1 MTEDTSPNTA
11 TASLRMKKYG
21 LRIAL
26 ALLLIGVLGFLVVPP
41 LVKWLLVDQLAA
53 ALHRPVSIESLRIN
67 PYTLSLQVDGLVI
80 QEKGGGDKV
89 AGFEQLFVNLESS
102 SLFRL
107 GPVISELKLV
117 GPELSLVRLPDGRFN
132 VSDLID
138 EFMARPAST
147 EPTPRFSVNNI
158 QITGGKVD
166 FDDRMLGE
174 KQQLSEVNVALP
186 FVSSLPNSVEIFV
199 EPAFSASLNGAPVA
213 VQGRSKPFSATQESE
228 LAVDLREVQLAPY
241 LDYLPLRLP
250 IQLVSGAVDGELK
263 LVFRRGEDD
272 HPSLGLSGSATLRDL
287 SVKDT
292 AGAPLLSLK
301 QLHVV
306 LSRIDPL
313 QRVFAIER
321 VALEAPEIHARVSPQ
336 GTINW
341 IDFFNQELAARS
353 PPAAATVTAA
363 EKPAAP
369 VSWSLGEG
377 RVSGGAL
384 RWLDESHGKPFNA
397 SIEGLDLG
405 IRDVDGKG
413 ASPAK
418 FELAM
423 RFQGEPWIKGGTLAV
438 TGGQLDLTKRR
449 VLIDQLTSRGTQL
462 LLRRAANGSID
473 FVQPPVLR
481 AAAAAQKDPGAA
493 WEITIARNHAEE
505 IGLRFED
512 TAVSPPVTH
521 TIDGLRFDGENL
533 STVAGSTAQLKTSFR
548 LNRKGEVELA
558 GSVRAL
564 PLDADLKLAVRTL
577 ELLPLQPYVT
587 EHLNVELTRGLLSAD
602 GALQLRQTGS
612 GRLDPAALAGGFSG
626 ELTVGDFQAVD
637 KINSADLVKWKSL
650 HLGTIDLRLQPASLA
665 VGEVALSDFFA
676 RVIISREGK
685 LNLLQIVRQ
694 DGPAQPEAVPAA
706 PPVVAGEGKAV
717 APVGG
722 AAKKPRMPINIARIT
737 LQGGDVRFSDNFI
750 KPNYSAHLRKI
761 GGTISGLSSAAD
773 SSAKLDLRGSYD
785 NIAPLTVSGQLNP
798 LSPDPR
804 LDLQAD
810 VKGIE
815 MTSLSP
821 YSGKY
826 AGYAIEKG
834 KMSLFVKYRI
844 ENRQL
849 TAENRVFLDQLTFG
863 EPVASPD
870 ATKLPVTLAV
880 ALLKNRNGEIDINL
894 PISGSLDDPQFSIGG
909 LIVRVIVNVLMKAV
923 TSPFALLGSIFGG
936 GEELSTIDFAVGEAR
951 LTAEAEK
958 RLDTLGKALIDRPA
972 LKLEIEGRADL
983 QSDPEGLKRDRL
995 QSKVRALKRE
1005 DLTKK
1010 GIESGSLESVEVD
1023 AKEYPVLLERVYR
1036 AEKFP
1041 KPRNLIGMVKGLP
1054 VDEMEKL
1061 ILANTVAD
1069 EEELRDLADRRAK
1082 AVLDRLLAREVS
1094 AERLFLL
1101 PVKLVAS
1108 DGKADVAAQARESR
1122 VALSLK

>member
-1 MTEDTSPNTA
+1 MTEKTPPTTA
-11 TASLRMKKYG
+11 NASLRVKKYG

-26 ALLLIGVLGFLVVPP
+26 ALLIIGVLGFLVMPP

-53 ALHRPVSIESLRIN
+53 ALHRPVSIEGLRIN
-67 PYTLSLQVDGLVI
+67 PYTLSLQVDGLAI

-102 SLFRL
+102 SLFRG

-117 GPELSLVRLPDGRFN
+117 GPALSLVRLPDGRFN
-132 VSDLID
+132 FSDLVD
-138 EFMARPAST
+138 EFMARPPST

-158 QITGGKVD
+158 QIAGGKVD

-186 FVSSLPNSVEIFV
+186 FVSSLPHSVEIFV
-199 EPAFSASLNGAPVA
+199 EPAFSASLNGAPLV
-213 VQGRSKPFSATQESE
+213 VQGRSKPFAATQESE
-228 LAVDLREVQLAPY
+228 LAVDLRDVQIAPY

-250 IQLVSGAVDGELK
+250 IQLVSGAVDSELK
-263 LVFRRGEDD
+263 LAFRRGEDD
-272 HPSLGLSGSATLRDL
+272 HPSLSLSGSVTVRDL
-287 SVKDT
+287 VVRDI
-292 AGAPLLSLK
+292 AGDPLLSL
-301 QLHVV
+301 QRLHVV
-306 LSRIDPL
+306 LATVDPL
-313 QRVFAIER
+313 QRVFAVEQ
-321 VALEAPEIHARVSPQ
+321 VAVDSPEIHARVSRQ

-341 IDFFNQELAARS
+341 IDFFNEELAARS
-353 PPAAATVTAA
+353 SPAAGPAKDPPAAAVN
-363 EKPAAP
+363 
-369 VSWSLGEG
+369 WSLGEA

-384 RWLDESHGKPFNA
+384 LWLDESQGKPFNA
-397 SIEGLDLG
+397 RVEGIDFA
-405 IRDVDGKG
+405 IRDLDSKG

-423 RFQGEPWIKGGTLAV
+423 RFQGEPWIKTGTLSAK
-438 TGGQLDLTKRR
+438 GGQLDLAKRR
-449 VLIDQLTSRGTQL
+449 VLIDELWQRGTRV
-462 LLRRAANGSID
+462 LLRRAADGSID

-481 AAAAAQKDPGAA
+481 AATAARKDPGGA
-493 WEITIARNHAEE
+493 WQVTVAKYRSED

-512 TAVSPPVTH
+512 AAVSPAATH
-521 TIDGLRFDGENL
+521 TIEGLRFDGENL
-533 STVAGSTAQLKTSFR
+533 STEAGSTAKVTTSFR

-558 GSVRAL
+558 GTVRAL
-564 PLDADLKLAVRTL
+564 PLDANIKLAVRTL

-587 EHLNVELTRGLLSAD
+587 EHLNAEVTRGLVSAD
-602 GALQLRQTGS
+602 GVLQLRQSGS
-612 GRLDPAALAGGFSG
+612 GGLDLAALGGGFSG
-626 ELTVGDFQAVD
+626 EVTIGDFQAVD
-637 KINSADLVKWKSL
+637 KINSADFMKWKSL
-650 HLGTIDLRLQPASLA
+650 HLGKLDLRLRPDSLA
-665 VGEVALSDFFA
+665 IGEVALSDFFA
-676 RVIISREGK
+676 RVIVSREGK
-685 LNLLQIVRQ
+685 LNLLQIVRRDDKSKPQ
-694 DGPAQPEAVPAA
+694 SSPVAA
-706 PPVVAGEGKAV
+706 AVVAGEGKAS
-717 APVGG
+717 APVGVV
-722 AAKKPRMPINIARIT
+722 AKPSLPISIARIT
-737 LQGGDVRFSDNFI
+737 LQGGDVKFSDNFI
-750 KPNYSAHLRKI
+750 KPNYSANLKKI

-773 SSAKLDLRGSYD
+773 TAAKVDLRGSYD

-798 LSPDPR
+798 LSPTPR
-804 LDLQAD
+804 LDLQAE

-849 TAENRVFLDQLTFG
+849 TAENRIFLDQLTFG

-894 PISGSLDDPQFSIGG
+894 PISGSLDDPEFSIGG
-909 LIVRVIVNVLMKAV
+909 LIVRVIVNVLVKAV
-923 TSPFALLGSIFGG
+923 TSPFALLGSVFGG
-936 GEELSTIDFAVGEAR
+936 GEELSTIDFAVGEAS
-951 LTAEAEK
+951 LTAEAQK
-958 RLDTLGKALIDRPA
+958 RIETLGKALVDRPA
-972 LKLEIEGRADL
+972 LKLEIEGHADL
-983 QSDPEGLKRDRL
+983 QSDPEGLKRHRL

-1005 DLTKK
+1005 ELTKK
-1010 GIESGSLESVEVD
+1010 GVESGSVETVEVD
-1023 AKEYPVLLERVYR
+1023 AKEYPALLERVYR

-1041 KPRNLIGMVKGLP
+1041 KPRNLVGMVKGLP

-1082 AVLDRLLAREVS
+1082 AVRDALLARDVPG
-1094 AERLFLL
+1094 ERLFLL
-1101 PVKLVAS
+1101 PVRLVAS
-1108 DGKADVAAQARESR
+1108 DGKADAAAQARESR

>member
-1 MTEDTSPNTA
+1 MTENTPPTTA
-11 TASLRMKKYG
+11 TASLRVQKYG
-21 LRIAL
+21 LRVAL
-26 ALLLIGVLGFLVVPP
+26 ALLIIGVLGFLVMPP

-53 ALHRPVSIESLRIN
+53 VLHRPVSIEGLRIN
-67 PYTLSLQVDGLVI
+67 PYTLSLQVDGLAI
-80 QEKGGGDKV
+80 QEKGGGDRV

-102 SLFRL
+102 SLFRG

-117 GPELSLVRLPDGRFN
+117 GPALSLVRLPDGRFN
-132 VSDLID
+132 FSDLID
-138 EFMARPAST
+138 EFMARPPST

-158 QITGGKVD
+158 QIAGGKVD

-174 KQQLSEVNVALP
+174 KQQLSEVNLALP

-199 EPAFSASLNGAPVA
+199 EPAFSASLNGAPLV
-213 VQGRSKPFSATQESE
+213 VQGRSKPFTATQESE
-228 LAVDLREVQLAPY
+228 MAVDLRNVQIAPY

-250 IQLVSGAVDGELK
+250 IQLVSGAVDSELK
-263 LVFRRGEDD
+263 LAFRRGADD
-272 HPSLGLSGSATLRDL
+272 HPSLSLSGSVTVRDL
-287 SVKDT
+287 VVKDT
-292 AGAPLLSLK
+292 AGDPLLSL
-301 QLHVV
+301 QRLHVLLATV
-306 LSRIDPL
+306 DPL
-313 QRVFAIER
+313 QRVFAIEQLA
-321 VALEAPEIHARVSPQ
+321 VDSPEIRARVSRQ

-341 IDFFNQELAARS
+341 VEFFNQELAARS
-353 PPAAATVTAA
+353 PAAAAAGSASESPAAA
-363 EKPAAP
+363 P
-369 VSWSLGEG
+369 VGWSLGEA

-384 RWLDESHGKPFNA
+384 LWLDESHGKPFNA
-397 SIEGLDLG
+397 SIEGIDFG
-405 IRDVDGKG
+405 IRNLDSKG

-423 RFQGEPWIKGGTLAV
+423 RFQGEPWIKAGSLSV
-438 TGGQLDLTKRR
+438 TGGQLDLPGRR
-449 VLIDQLTSRGTQL
+449 VLIDELWQRGTRV
-462 LLRRAANGSID
+462 LLRRAADGSID

-481 AAAAAQKDPGAA
+481 AATAARQDPGGA
-493 WEITIARNHAEE
+493 WQITVAKYRSEDT
-505 IGLRFED
+505 GLRFED
-512 TAVSPPVTH
+512 AAVSPAATH
-521 TIDGLRFDGENL
+521 TIEGLRFDGENL
-533 STVAGSTAQLKTSFR
+533 STAAGSTAKVTASFR
-548 LNRKGEVELA
+548 LNRKGEVELS
-558 GSVRAL
+558 GSIRPL
-564 PLDADLKLAVRTL
+564 PLDADLKLTMRTV

-587 EHLNVELTRGLLSAD
+587 EHLNVDVTRGLVSLD
-602 GALQLRQTGS
+602 GVLQLRQTGS
-612 GRLDPAALAGGFSG
+612 GGLDPAALGGGFSG
-626 ELTVGDFQAVD
+626 EVTIGDFQAVD
-637 KINSADLVKWKSL
+637 KINSADFVKWKSL
-650 HLGTIDLRLQPASLA
+650 HLGKLDLRLRPDSLA
-665 VGEVALSDFFA
+665 IGEVALSDFFA

-694 DGPAQPEAVPAA
+694 DEKA
-706 PPVVAGEGKAV
+706 PPPTATAATAVVAGEGRASAPVAAV
-717 APVGG
+717 A
-722 AAKKPRMPINIARIT
+722 AKPPLPINIARIT

-750 KPNYSAHLRKI
+750 KPNYSANLKKI

-773 SSAKLDLRGSYD
+773 SSAKVDLRGSYD

-798 LSPDPR
+798 LSPTPR
-804 LDLQAD
+804 LDLQAE

-894 PISGSLDDPQFSIGG
+894 PISGSLDDPEFSIGG
-909 LIVRVIVNVLMKAV
+909 LIVRVIVNVLVKAV
-923 TSPFALLGSIFGG
+923 TSPFALLGSVFGG
-936 GEELSTIDFAVGEAR
+936 GEELSTIDFAVGEAS
-951 LTAEAEK
+951 LTPEAQK
-958 RLDTLGKALIDRPA
+958 RVETLAKALVDRPA

-983 QSDPEGLKRDRL
+983 QSDPEGLKRYRL

-1010 GIESGSLESVEVD
+1010 GVESGSAETVEVD
-1023 AKEYPVLLERVYR
+1023 SAEYPALLERVYR

-1069 EEELRDLADRRAK
+1069 EDELRDLADRRAK
-1082 AVLDRLLAREVS
+1082 AVLDASRPRRPAGARCR
-1094 AERLFLL
+1094 ERTVV
-1101 PVKLVAS
+1101 P
-1108 DGKADVAAQARESR
+1108 AAGQARR
-1122 VALSLK
+1122 LGRQG

>member
-1 MTEDTSPNTA
+1 MTEDTSPSTA

-26 ALLLIGVLGFLVVPP
+26 ALLLIGVLGFLVMPP

-53 ALHRPVSIESLRIN
+53 ALHRPVSIEGLRIN
-67 PYTLSLQVDGLVI
+67 PYTLSLQVDGLAI

-89 AGFEQLFVNLESS
+89 AGFEQLFVNLEGS

-138 EFMARPAST
+138 EFMARPPST

-166 FDDRMLGE
+166 FDDRMVGE
-174 KQQLSEVNVALP
+174 KQQLSEVNLTLP

-213 VQGRSKPFSATQESE
+213 IQGRSKPFSAAQESE
-228 LAVDLREVQLAPY
+228 LAVDLRAVHIAPY

-250 IQLVSGAVDGELK
+250 IQLVSGFVDGELK

-272 HPSLGLSGSATLRDL
+272 HPSLSLSGSATLRDL
-287 SVKDT
+287 VVKDT
-292 AGAPLLSLK
+292 AGAPLLSLQ
-301 QLHVV
+301 QLHVA
-306 LSRIDPL
+306 LARIDPL

-321 VALEAPEIHARVSPQ
+321 VSLDAPEIHARVSPQ

-341 IDFFNQELAARS
+341 IDFFSQELAARS
-353 PPAAATVTAA
+353 PPAAAGVTAV
-363 EKPAAP
+363 EQPAVP

-384 RWLDESHGKPFNA
+384 HWLDESHGKPFNA
-397 SIEGLDLG
+397 RIEGLDVA
-405 IRDVDGKG
+405 IRNLDGKG

-423 RFQGEPWIKGGTLAV
+423 RFQGEPWIKGGALSV
-438 TGGQLDLTKRR
+438 TGGQLDLAKRR

-473 FVQPPVLR
+473 FVQPPLLR
-481 AAAAAQKDPGAA
+481 TVTAARKDPGGA
-493 WEITIARNHAEE
+493 WEITVARNHAEE

-512 TAVSPPVTH
+512 AAVSPPVTH
-521 TIDGLRFDGENL
+521 AIEGLRFDGENL
-533 STVAGSTAQLKTSFR
+533 STVAGSTARLKTSFR
-548 LNRKGEVELA
+548 LNRKGEVELT

-587 EHLNVELTRGLLSAD
+587 EHLNAELTRGLVSAD
-602 GALQLRQTGS
+602 GVLQLRQSGS
-612 GRLDPAALAGGFSG
+612 GGLDPAALGGGFSG
-626 ELTVGDFQAVD
+626 EVTIGDFQAVD
-637 KINSADLVKWKSL
+637 KINSADFMKWKSL
-650 HLGTIDLRLQPASLA
+650 HLGRIDLRLQPASLA

-676 RVIISREGK
+676 RVIVSREGK

-694 DGPAQPEAVPAA
+694 DGKAQPAALPAA
-706 PPVVAGEGKAV
+706 PPVVASEGKAV

-722 AAKKPRMPINIARIT
+722 AAGPRMPISIARIT

-750 KPNYSAHLRKI
+750 KPSYSAHLRKI
-761 GGTISGLSSAAD
+761 GGTISGLSSAPDTA
-773 SSAKLDLRGSYD
+773 AKVDLRGSYD

-798 LSPDPR
+798 LSPTPR
-804 LDLQAD
+804 LDLQAE

-849 TAENRVFLDQLTFG
+849 TAENRIFLDQLTFG

-894 PISGSLDDPQFSIGG
+894 PISGSLDDPEFSIGG
-909 LIVRVIVNVLMKAV
+909 LIVRVIVNVLLKAV
-923 TSPFALLGSIFGG
+923 TSPFALLGSVFGG

-958 RLDTLGKALIDRPA
+958 RLDTLAKALIDRPA
-972 LKLEIEGRADL
+972 LRLEIEGRADL
-983 QSDPEGLKRDRL
+983 QSDPEGLKRHRL

-1005 DLTKK
+1005 ELTKK
-1010 GIESGSLESVEVD
+1010 GIESGSLDSVEVD
-1023 AKEYPVLLERVYR
+1023 AREYPALLERVYR

-1041 KPRNLIGMVKGLP
+1041 KPRNLVGMVKGLP

-1082 AVLDRLLAREVS
+1082 AVFDGLLAREVP

-1108 DGKADVAAQARESR
+1108 DGKADAAAQARESR